1 MLRETYRLVQ
11 KLKEEIPFENIT
23 SIFLFEDLLRIQTFF
38 RKQKIPYFY
47 NQSFSKEIIETTI
60 ISETL
65 IDSFINNLKEF
76 YLNINPEELEKC
88 ELLNQTII
96 TNKKEEANDRTK

>member
-23 SIFLFEDLLRIQTFF
+23 SIFLFEEFLRIQTFF

-60 ISETL
+60 ISLLSNL
-65 IDSFINNLKEF
+65 IFFISS
-76 YLNINPEELEKC
+76 
-88 ELLNQTII
+88 T
-96 TNKKEEANDRTK
+96 